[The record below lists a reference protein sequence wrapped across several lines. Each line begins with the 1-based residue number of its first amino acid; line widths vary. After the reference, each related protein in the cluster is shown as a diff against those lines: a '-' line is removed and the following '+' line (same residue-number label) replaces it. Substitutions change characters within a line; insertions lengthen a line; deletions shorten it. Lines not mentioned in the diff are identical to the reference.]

1 MARPLE
7 GVGPWGGV
15 DGCAGGGP
23 FETCHWD
30 GATLTCGPRS
40 SAGVGSRRAGV
51 LWLGRV
57 VVPMWWPLLAWK
69 VKPSGLRVMWM
80 WWEWTRWWWKEQRV
94 MALSALVA
102 PRWEYQVMWWT
113 SHQEARRVQAGHWQW
128 RSRVVMARRWVL
140 SKSRLVRPTSSGAEG
155 AVMTMRVASQ
165 SHINCASTLGAKAW
179 PSSSSAGATLGH
191 CGSGPAVVRA

>member
-7 GVGPWGGV
+7 GVRPWRGG
-15 DGCAGGGP
+15 DGCAGGRPLEP
-23 FETCHWD
+23 FRGEATTC
-30 GATLTCGPRS
+30 TCGPRS
-40 SAGVGSRRAGV
+40 LASRALLRSV
-51 LWLGRV
+51 FWPPGRV

-69 VKPSGLRVMWM
+69 VKPAGLRVMWM

-94 MALSALVA
+94 MALSVLVV
-102 PRWEYQVMWWT
+102 PPWEYQVMWWT